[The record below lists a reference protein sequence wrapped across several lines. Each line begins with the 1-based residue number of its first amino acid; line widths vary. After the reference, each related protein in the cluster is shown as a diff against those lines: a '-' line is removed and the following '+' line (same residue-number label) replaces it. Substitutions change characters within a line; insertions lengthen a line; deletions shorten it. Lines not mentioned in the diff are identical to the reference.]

1 MIQIQSQ
8 FSHYCLCEQ
17 CNECWSAFSG
27 FKFSNDNDITL
38 QLKYNAY
45 TLLNYFL
52 EHSYISN
59 YHSSP
64 HEGSMSV
71 FLQNGTH
78 PEALTNS
85 GHMCVCV
92 FLCVLFPNGVLN
104 QAAWLWDT
112 LRWEHKVFH
121 RGSSHAYMLHSHT
134 ATSITNTEDM
144 L

>member
-1 MIQIQSQ
+1 MIQILSQ
-8 FSHYCLCEQ
+8 FRHYCLCEQ

-92 FLCVLFPNGVLN
+92 CFSVSSSRMVCSIRLPDYEILF
-104 QAAWLWDT
+104 D
-112 LRWEHKVFH
+112 
-121 RGSSHAYMLHSHT
+121 GSIRYFTGGLHMLTCYT
-134 ATSITNTEDM
+134 ATQ
-144 L
+144 